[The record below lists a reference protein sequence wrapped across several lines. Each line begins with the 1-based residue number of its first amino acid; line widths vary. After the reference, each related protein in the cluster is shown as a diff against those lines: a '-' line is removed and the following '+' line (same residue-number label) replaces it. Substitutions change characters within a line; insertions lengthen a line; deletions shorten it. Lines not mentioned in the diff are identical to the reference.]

1 MSEDRTDLCVVGA
14 GIIGLATA
22 WAATKRRPGAR
33 VVVLEKEDSLAFH
46 QTGRNS
52 GVIHSGIYYKPG
64 SLKAETCR
72 SGREALF
79 AFCQEH
85 GVSYELCGKVV
96 VALNES
102 ELPALEKIRDRALA
116 NGAEVEELLRWVRQE
131 ETMLRQQCG
140 LQDHTPQYRHHR
152 DPR

>member
-1 MSEDRTDLCVVGA
+1 MGA
-14 GIIGLATA
+14 GIVGLATA

-33 VVVLEKEDSLAFH
+33 VVVLEKEDSVAYH

-72 SGREALF
+72 AGRAALID
-79 AFCQEH
+79 FCREH

-96 VALNES
+96 VALDES
-102 ELPALEKIRDRALA
+102 ELPALETIRERAVA
-116 NGAEVEELLRWVRQE
+116 NGAQVEVLGPEASAEKYTVAA
-131 ETMLRQQCG
+131 ETAYPN
-140 LQDHTPQYRHHR
+140 DHG
-152 DPR
+152 